1 MIKIK
6 TQGSFALFFALA
18 LVLCHAAPAFAAASE
33 DTHSAGVV
41 YNEEELAA
49 WLAEHDSTGGIVT
62 LGSVVTVTQYLCI
75 GRYAEAPITID
86 TGAFGLV
93 FNGGFIDGLE
103 RFSITGE
110 GVEMPVLDV
119 LRTGGDYYWEPS
131 RNLILM
137 ALNITA
143 VGRDGQGGTALRI
156 LGEDSKAFRMDI
168 LPDSRGVIRSYGA
181 GAVGIW
187 LDAPADAYCY
197 EVEVFGENSHAV
209 YAPAGA
215 RLFYCRLTAQGNSA
229 GAVSGTNLL
238 LDTCAVSPEPEQAA
252 SVNRRVLETSL
263 NQLYLPVKLGE
274 PDPYSIQKFSNP
286 AFFLSGGDGF
296 SDVTRHFAVYWD
308 FDFYDTIDTGVT
320 GKTVI
325 PGKVSPLFSGLG
337 LFDEIALG
345 LTVEVRDP
353 ALPCINQV
361 GIFGDG
367 EGRFAR
373 LHYWDSFDPQA
384 QNAVL
389 WRSDDEGTS
398 WQDITRSPNILW
410 GGDCLEFPT
419 QHLKQPVW
427 LQLEMTGT
435 GESNIVI
442 LYEKDGI
449 TYGGSGGDRTG
460 TDREGVSITG
470 GEKPGSESGN
480 TPNPDQN
487 GKQPENNG
495 SSIPDGAAGNDTNKS
510 ETENN
515 GDKTKPGRQPENTKS
530 SEAGQPN
537 SDPSKSNTEN
547 AEEAQAAL
555 MPEENSSPTEPAS
568 QTPSGS
574 AATRVQKAP
583 ESGKQTG
590 AKENALP
597 LTETKK
603 AASAAVKTPLSAD
616 AVSPFDPE
624 QSAPDAAFG
633 KWIVFGFLGLAFLFA
648 AAIITIKLL
657 VKGR

>member
-18 LVLCHAAPAFAAASE
+18 LVLCHAAPAFAATSE

-49 WLAEHDSTGGIVT
+49 WLAEHDSTGGTVT

-110 GVEMPVLDV
+110 GVEMPVVDV

-143 VGRDGQGGTALRI
+143 TGRDGQGGTALRI
-156 LGEDSKAFRMDI
+156 LGEDSNAFRMDI

-274 PDPYSIQKFSNP
+274 PDPYSIQNFSNP

-296 SDVTRHFAVYWD
+296 SEVTRHFAVYWD

-325 PGKVSPLFSGLG
+325 PGKVSPLLSGLG
-337 LFDEIALG
+337 LFEEIALG

-389 WRSDDEGTS
+389 WRSDDEGTT
-398 WQDITRSPNILW
+398 WQDITRSPDILW
-410 GGDCLEFPT
+410 GGGCLEFPT
-419 QHLKQPVW
+419 QHLEQPVW

-435 GESNIVI
+435 GESNMVI

-495 SSIPDGAAGNDTNKS
+495 SPIPDGAAGNDTNKS

-515 GDKTKPGRQPENTKS
+515 GGKTKPGRQPENTKS
-530 SEAGQPN
+530 SEAGR
-537 SDPSKSNTEN
+537 SDGDPSKSNAEN
-547 AEEAQAAL
+547 AKEAQAAL

-568 QTPSGS
+568 QTSSGS
-574 AATRVQKAP
+574 AATRAQKAP

-597 LTETKK
+597 LTETEK

-624 QSAPDAAFG
+624 QSAPDAVFG
-633 KWIVFGFLGLAFLFA
+633 KWIAFGFLGLALLFA

>member
-93 FNGGFIDGLE
+93 FNGGFIEGLE

-110 GVEMPVLDV
+110 GVEMPVVDV

-215 RLFYCRLTAQGNSA
+215 RLFYCRLTARGNSA

-274 PDPYSIQKFSNP
+274 PDPYSIQNFSNP

-296 SDVTRHFAVYWD
+296 SEVTRHFAVYWD

-325 PGKVSPLFSGLG
+325 PGKVSPLLSGLG
-337 LFDEIALG
+337 LFEEIALG

-353 ALPCINQV
+353 VLPCINQV

-384 QNAVL
+384 QNSVL
-389 WRSDDEGTS
+389 WRSDDEGTT
-398 WQDITRSPNILW
+398 WQDITRSPDILW
-410 GGDCLEFPT
+410 GGGCLEFP
-419 QHLKQPVW
+419 PPAP
-427 LQLEMTGT
+427 
-435 GESNIVI
+435 
-442 LYEKDGI
+442 
-449 TYGGSGGDRTG
+449 R
-460 TDREGVSITG
+460 
-470 GEKPGSESGN
+470 
-480 TPNPDQN
+480 
-487 GKQPENNG
+487 
-495 SSIPDGAAGNDTNKS
+495 AAC
-510 ETENN
+510 
-515 GDKTKPGRQPENTKS
+515 
-530 SEAGQPN
+530 
-537 SDPSKSNTEN
+537 
-547 AEEAQAAL
+547 L
-555 MPEENSSPTEPAS
+555 
-568 QTPSGS
+568 
-574 AATRVQKAP
+574 
-583 ESGKQTG
+583 
-590 AKENALP
+590 
-597 LTETKK
+597 
-603 AASAAVKTPLSAD
+603 
-616 AVSPFDPE
+616 
-624 QSAPDAAFG
+624 
-633 KWIVFGFLGLAFLFA
+633 A
-648 AAIITIKLL
+648 AA
-657 VKGR
+657 